1 MKLQYYILKKDI
13 SLSFFL
19 FLFTLSISSGIGKK
33 LNEVIANEVMSE
45 AQGNDGQDCLT
56 KLSNFQQSSVTAP
69 LDLPSNIGSKIEIN
83 LELFEKKGVV

>member
-1 MKLQYYILKKDI
+1 MIYTKTKEDI

-19 FLFTLSISSGIGKK
+19 FPFILSISSRIRKK

-45 AQGNDGQDCLT
+45 AKGNDGQDCLT